1 MELGDGMRTQ
11 RIDSVG
17 SPEMDEPFLVEMCS
31 KRSPSYFGSYAEDKS
46 TL

>member
-1 MELGDGMRTQ
+1 MRTQ

-17 SPEMDEPFLVEMCS
+17 SPEMNELFLVEMPS